1 MKHLYLLPIAICFFQ
16 ISHAN
21 PASLDTSFN
30 HNGAATS
37 FVTYTIN
44 QAQAVAVQ
52 PDGKIVTAG
61 YAGEN
66 AIIVKFNN
74 DGTPDI
80 TFNSND
86 LQPGTVVVKN
96 GMQSAAYDV
105 ALQPDGKIII
115 AGFVTN
121 SNNVDN
127 AFIARYNNDGSLDGS
142 FNDSN
147 NNNTGNPIIS
157 SFGSLAQLYG
167 IALQPDGKIVVA
179 GWNIVNGQSYALVA
193 RYTSKGFLDTTF
205 GSGTGYVTTLID
217 GVFTKARNV
226 KIQENG
232 NIIVTGQAQINN
244 VQQIVAISYNS
255 SGTTIATFN
264 ANSAS
269 GYLGSS
275 VSSNAFGLALQPD
288 QKIIIA
294 GSTNPF
300 SLGFDNKYYL
310 IIRLNTDLTLDTTF
324 NAASTTPGYILSSIG
339 LQANDAIVQT
349 DGKIVTCGFNY
360 ATNHIAIINR
370 YNNDGSIDPSF
381 QFTVNDTTSNTI
393 ANSLA
398 LQADGKI
405 VIGGTVGVHISQ
417 S

>member
-1 MKHLYLLPIAICFFQ
+1 MKHLYFLPFAICFVQ

-61 YAGEN
+61 YAGQN
-66 AIIVKFNN
+66 AIIAKFNN
-74 DGTPDI
+74 DGTPDL

-105 ALQPDGKIII
+105 ALQSDGKIVI

-127 AFIARYNNDGSLDGS
+127 AFIARYNIDGSLDGS
-142 FNDSN
+142 FNDTS
-147 NNNTGNPIIS
+147 NNNTGSPIIS
-157 SFGSLAQLYG
+157 AFGTLAQLYG

-193 RYTSKGFLDTTF
+193 RYTKKGFLDTTF
-205 GSGTGYVTTLID
+205 GSGTGYVTTLI
-217 GVFTKARNV
+217 GSVFTKARNI
-226 KIQENG
+226 KIQANG

-244 VQQIVAISYNS
+244 IQQIVVMSYDN
-255 SGTTIATFN
+255 SGTMIANFN

-269 GYLGSS
+269 DPLGSS
-275 VSSNAFGLALQPD
+275 VTSNAFGLALQPD
-288 QKIIIA
+288 QKVIIV

-300 SLGFDNKYYL
+300 APGFDNKYYL
-310 IIRLNTDLTLDTTF
+310 IIRLNADLTIDTTF
-324 NAASTTPGYILSSIG
+324 NASATPGYILSTVG
-339 LQANDAIVQT
+339 LQANDAVVQS
-349 DGKIVTCGFNY
+349 DGKIVTCGFSY
-360 ATNHIAIINR
+360 DINHLVVINR

-381 QFTVNDTTSNTI
+381 QFSVNDTTSNTI
-393 ANSLA
+393 ANALA

-405 VIGGTVGVHISQ
+405 VTGGTVGVHISQ